1 MISDRQKLQ
10 FNVGVFNRVITI
22 SMNYDFM
29 CELANVI
36 DCQECKIAHDNGM
49 ADAIDTCLDTENCYY
64 GSKEYTLVRH
74 NEIYQL
80 MLENSLAK
88 DLSAGIGDV
97 LHRIRGGK
105 PDGMDINVD
114 VIFAFVK
121 KLEMAAFN
129 HFRELQ
135 ERQPVQRMQP
145 IRQRSQPVYNQY
157 PPFVRRYNNA

>member
-22 SMNYDFM
+22 SMNSDFL
-29 CELANVI
+29 CELADVI
-36 DCQECKIAHDNGM
+36 DCQECKIAHNNGL
-49 ADAIDTCLDTENCYY
+49 ADSIDACIESEKSYY
-64 GSKEYTLVRH
+64 AGKEYTLVRH
-74 NEIYQL
+74 GDVYQL
-80 MLENSLAK
+80 VLDNTLAK
-88 DLSAGIGDV
+88 DLSACMGDV
-97 LHRIRGGK
+97 LHRVRGGTS
-105 PDGMDINVD
+105 DVCVNVD

-135 ERQPVQRMQP
+135 DKQSTPRMQP
-145 IRQRSQPVYNQY
+145 MRQRNQIPYNQY